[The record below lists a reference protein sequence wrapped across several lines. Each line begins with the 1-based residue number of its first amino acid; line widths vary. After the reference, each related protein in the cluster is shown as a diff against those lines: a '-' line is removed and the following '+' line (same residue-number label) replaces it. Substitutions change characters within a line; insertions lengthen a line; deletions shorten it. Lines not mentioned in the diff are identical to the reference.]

1 VGDTES
7 HVPPYL
13 VGNPDGTVSIAPD
26 GRRDVFYGDCTD
38 RDVTL
43 AQALLKPIGARPT
56 LDAVRIGAAFE
67 SVRRFYVTCT
77 RDHAI
82 SPSVQRSMVERLPC
96 ERVFSIASDHSPFLP
111 SAGSAGVV
119 RRRAG
124 G

>member
-1 VGDTES
+1 MGDTES